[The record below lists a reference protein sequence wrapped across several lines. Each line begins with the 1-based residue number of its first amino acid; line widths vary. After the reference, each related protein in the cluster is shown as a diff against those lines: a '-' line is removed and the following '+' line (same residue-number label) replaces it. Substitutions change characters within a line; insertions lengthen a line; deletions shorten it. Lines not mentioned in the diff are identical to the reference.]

1 MARLRHTTPVDEPLT
16 PTDKEV
22 IEHRREIVSE
32 TVYNRLIDTTFQ
44 ALADKSS
51 VRTLGGL
58 ALQRQYAFLK
68 LAMLNDGRPLLNHW
82 PEIRAELRIP
92 WGVHYAHASEPA
104 WAAVSGQIE
113 SSFFMTKRDGFDE
126 VNLSLYGGKWLPV
139 PTDVPGFGVIELTD
153 ALEFVG
159 LIGGQLP
166 EVDRPHV
173 PFRLAAPRLSVV
185 PGEVVT
191 HQLEVEGAGEFPV
204 VFEDKTDPP
213 RGWASV
219 LSMGLIRLA
228 PVAALPLQTALM
240 EIEAVDGLNTTV
252 SLTVVIDVAAKA

>member
-1 MARLRHTTPVDEPLT
+1 MARLRHITPVDEPLT

-68 LAMLNDGRPLLNHW
+68 LALLNNGRPLLNHW

-113 SSFFMTKRDGFDE
+113 SSFFTSKRDRLRRGELCPCTAASGSPSPPTFRASG
-126 VNLSLYGGKWLPV
+126 SLTLP
-139 PTDVPGFGVIELTD
+139 TH
-153 ALEFVG
+153 LEFVG

-173 PFRLAAPRLSVV
+173 PFRLSAP
-185 PGEVVT
+185 
-191 HQLEVEGAGEFPV
+191 PV
-204 VFEDKTDPP
+204 NGGPW
-213 RGWASV
+213 RGCHS
-219 LSMGLIRLA
+219 
-228 PVAALPLQTALM
+228 PT
-240 EIEAVDGLNTTV
+240 
-252 SLTVVIDVAAKA
+252 